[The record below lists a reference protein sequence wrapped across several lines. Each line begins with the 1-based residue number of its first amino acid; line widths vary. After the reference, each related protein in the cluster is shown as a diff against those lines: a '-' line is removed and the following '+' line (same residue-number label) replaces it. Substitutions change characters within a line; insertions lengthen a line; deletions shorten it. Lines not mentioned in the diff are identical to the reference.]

1 MPGRREWGV
10 GRVLR
15 IQTTSVGGK
24 PQHRISI
31 QFPVVGHKTL
41 LVPPARLV
49 APQAEVEREAG
60 WLDTLGGRT
69 VDDRLRKVPE
79 EFERYLGTPA
89 QHIRALATLYR
100 WDDTDPHEL
109 VQWARRVADVADP
122 LSVWSRDEL
131 SVAFAVHARERD
143 AVLRVAAA
151 RLRQQEGPAALEPV
165 LAQIDNPE
173 IVARM
178 RAALARPV

>member
-1 MPGRREWGV
+1 MPGRPEWGV

-15 IQTTSVGGK
+15 IQTTSIGGK

-41 LVPPARLV
+41 QVPPARLV

-69 VDDRLRKVPE
+69 IDDRLRKVPE
-79 EFERYLGTPA
+79 ELERYLGTPA
-89 QHIRALATLYR
+89 QHIRALAALYC
-100 WDDTDPHEL
+100 WDDADPHEL
-109 VQWARRVADVADP
+109 VQWARRVASVADP
-122 LSVWSRDEL
+122 LSLWSRDEL
-131 SVAFAVHARERD
+131 AVAFAVHARERD
-143 AVLRVAAA
+143 AVLRVAVA

-165 LAQIDNPE
+165 LAQIEEPE

-178 RAALARPV
+178 RVALARPV